1 MKKVIIVG
9 GGFAGLNLAKSLSG
23 SKGFDL
29 TVVDKN
35 NYHFFTP
42 LLYQVSTAFV
52 ESSNISYPFR
62 KLFHGH
68 NNVRFHMGELLSID
82 PSNNTI
88 ETDNGTLRYDYLVLA
103 MGTESNFFGN
113 QNLMQ
118 YALPMKTIDDAL
130 RIRNHILLRA
140 EEAIRS
146 PSDNERVKLTNI
158 VISGGGPSGV
168 EMAGMLAEMARNI
181 VAIDYPELATEMG
194 GIYLVNSGPSLL
206 ATMTKA
212 AQDEAYDTLTKLGVK
227 VLLKNIVKDYDG
239 DDVLLGNGDTI
250 PAATLIWCSGV
261 IGKRI
266 RGLPGQV
273 YTIHNRI
280 IVDEI
285 SRVEGYSNLFA
296 IGDISFQTA
305 DSGYSNGHPQIAQVA
320 LQQGKL
326 LGENLLRLAGN
337 DLPRPFVYN
346 DKGRMAIISKY
357 KAVVDLNNGSFKGGF
372 AWLLWL
378 LIHIIPLVNFRNKIK
393 ILLNWSLSFVTSDV
407 ALRFIFRPEQK
418 TSSLATWEKKKA
430 LMTSE
435 SSDIGKH
442 HGLGQQA

>member
-23 SKGFDL
+23 SKGFDV

-42 LLYQVSTAFV
+42 LLYQVSTAFI
-52 ESSNISYPFR
+52 EPSNISYPFR

-68 NNVRFHMGELLSID
+68 YNVRFHMGELLSID
-82 PSNNTI
+82 PNNNTI

-103 MGTESNFFGN
+103 TGTDSNFFGN
-113 QNLMQ
+113 QNLIRH
-118 YALPMKTIDDAL
+118 ALPMTTIDDAL

-146 PSDNERVKLTNI
+146 RNDNERVKLTNI

-181 VAIDYPELATEMG
+181 VAIDYPELGPEG
-194 GIYLVNSGPSLL
+194 GVYLVNSGHSLL
-206 ATMTKA
+206 GTMTKA
-212 AQDEAYDTLTKLGVK
+212 AQNEAYETLTKLGVK
-227 VLLKNIVKDYDG
+227 IILKNFVKDYDG
-239 DDVLLGNGDTI
+239 DVVLLGNGDTI

-266 RGLPGQV
+266 RGLPLPV
-273 YTIHNRI
+273 YSIHNRI

-285 SRVEGYSNLFA
+285 SRVEGYANLFA

-305 DSGYSNGHPQIAQVA
+305 DAGYPNGHPQVAQVA

-326 LGENLLRLAGN
+326 LGENLLRLAIN
-337 DLPRPFVYN
+337 DLPRPFVYH

-357 KAVVDLNNGSFKGGF
+357 EAVADFDNGSFKGGF
-372 AWLLWL
+372 AWVLWL
-378 LIHIIPLVNFRNKIK
+378 LVHLLPLVNFRNKIK
-393 ILLNWSLSFVTSDV
+393 LLLNWWLSFVTNDV
-407 ALRFIFRPEQK
+407 ALRLIFRSEKK
-418 TSSLATWEKKKA
+418 TTSLAVSEKK
-430 LMTSE
+430 LMTVE
-435 SSDIGKH
+435 SPDTGKR
-442 HGLGQQA
+442 HGLGHQA